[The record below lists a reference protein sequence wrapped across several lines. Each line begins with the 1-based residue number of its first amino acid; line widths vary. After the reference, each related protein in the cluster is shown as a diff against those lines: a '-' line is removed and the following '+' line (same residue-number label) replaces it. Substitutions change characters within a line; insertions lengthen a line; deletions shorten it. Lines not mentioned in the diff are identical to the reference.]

1 MPFEDEDDDEHER
14 LYSAKISPRVGRGE
28 IFGLNRYQSSC
39 YIRVRIPSNTI
50 SWGLPAQAAIYCVS
64 SVNFACMIPSSELS
78 RLGANTCPRWRAV
91 CAAGGGI

>member
-1 MPFEDEDDDEHER
+1 MRPYLPPPSWRPNLLLLSGFHQQVPGELVPFEDEDDDEHER

-50 SWGLPAQAAIYCVS
+50 SWGLPAQAAVYI
-64 SVNFACMIPSSELS
+64 
-78 RLGANTCPRWRAV
+78 V
-91 CAAGGGI
+91 CQA